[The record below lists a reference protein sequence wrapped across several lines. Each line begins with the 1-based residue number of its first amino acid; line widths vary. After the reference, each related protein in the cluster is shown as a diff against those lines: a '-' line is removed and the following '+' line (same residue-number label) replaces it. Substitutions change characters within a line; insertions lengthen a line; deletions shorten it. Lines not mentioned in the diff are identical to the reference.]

1 MNWLVD
7 LLTDKSTIAYTLL
20 VYSIVIA
27 LGVGLGKIK
36 IWGISFG
43 IACVLF
49 VGLGASFLGFEVNH
63 EALHFAKEL
72 GLILFVYTIGLQVGP
87 GFFASLRREGLKL
100 NGLAALIVG
109 VGGVLVIALHYMTE
123 LPMATLVG
131 IMSGAVTNTP
141 GLGAAQQTLADLA
154 AQNPAIANAPVAAGY
169 ALAYPFGVLGIVLT
183 MLILKR
189 ILQVN
194 IPAEAR
200 LHNKK
205 QVAINPAPSTITLTV
220 KNPMVFGRPVK
231 AIRDILKSNLVVSRI
246 YQNGKISPTTGETI
260 LQENDVVLIVA
271 NREDF
276 DRLRMVVGEDSK
288 MDLSKTPQQ
297 DLVSRRINITRKE
310 AYAKTLA
317 ELDVIHRFNVT
328 ITRVYRSGIEFIPDG
343 RTHLQFGDTVTVI
356 GDEVHIEALAREFG
370 NSPKRLRTPNVASL
384 FLGIAAGVLLGSIPF
399 NIPGVPVPVKLGL
412 AGGPLVVAIL
422 ISRYGGNI
430 AFNTYVKPSAN
441 LMLRELGIVLFLASV
456 GLSAGTGFVET
467 LVGGDGLY
475 WLLLGALITLIPLL
489 VVAPIA
495 RFVFRLNYM
504 ELCGLLAGAST
515 DPPALSF
522 ANETTGT
529 DAPAVTYAAV
539 YPFTTFLRIMAAQLL
554 ILFFM

>member
-1 MNWLVD
+1 MSWLFD
-7 LLTDKSTIAYTLL
+7 LLSDKNAVAYTLL
-20 VYSIVIA
+20 VYSLVIA
-27 LGVGLGKIK
+27 IGVGLGKIRL
-36 IWGISFG
+36 WGISFG

-49 VGLGASFLGFEVNH
+49 VGLGFSYVGFEVNH

-100 NGLAALIVG
+100 NGLAALIV
-109 VGGVLVIALHYMTE
+109 VIGVLVVIVLHYTTQ

-154 AQNPAIANAPVAAGY
+154 TQHPELANVPIAAGY

-183 MLILKR
+183 MLILKQ
-189 ILQVN
+189 ILHVN

-200 LHNKK
+200 LHHKK
-205 QVAINPAPSTITLTV
+205 QGAINPTPSTITLTV

-231 AIRDILKSNLVVSRI
+231 AIHDILKTNLVVSRI
-246 YQNGKISPTTGETI
+246 YQDGKISPAMADT
-260 LQENDVVLIVA
+260 LLHENDVVLIVA
-271 NREDF
+271 QRADF

-288 MDLSKTPQQ
+288 MDLSQTPQQ

-310 AYAKTLA
+310 AYTKTLA
-317 ELDVIHRFNVT
+317 ELDVVHRFNVT

-356 GDEVHIEALAREFG
+356 GDVVHIDALAQEFG

-384 FLGIAAGVLLGSIPF
+384 FLGIAAGVLLGSLPF

-422 ISRYGGNI
+422 ISRYGGLF
-430 AFNTYVKPSAN
+430 AVNTFVKPSAN

-456 GLSAGTGFVET
+456 GLSAGPGFAET
-467 LVGGDGLY
+467 LISGNGLF
-475 WLLLGALITLIPLL
+475 WLLLGAFITLVPLL

-495 RFVFRLNYM
+495 RFVFRLNFM